1 MVVKGN
7 FSVRLV
13 RVVDE
18 YTKEPFKE
26 HVGPDGL
33 TYAEVEP
40 DAEYLVELQVV
51 GGEDSKKRYVFEGS
65 IDDKKLNYISWLC
78 KDQSRHDGIISK
90 VNGERTIKAFKFQRP
105 KLSKSASSQGSTML
119 LMGSVSYKIYEG
131 VYAKEEA
138 PRDIQEFTTG
148 GDEVSDAN
156 MVMDKTVRSS
166 KGRHSETT
174 RIEGSH
180 DTYGPGA
187 LVEEIELRYCT
198 TVGLIYCG
206 VLAKPSNVWDA
217 YILMNPGKR
226 RTADPG
232 ELLVEPK
239 KIKYGGCSFLGRQIV
254 APKEADLF
262 DLTDFP
268 DSEPEGTAARAV
280 RKDGPAVVS
289 QSP

>member
-1 MVVKGN
+1 M
-7 FSVRLV
+7 
-13 RVVDE
+13 
-18 YTKEPFKE
+18 
-26 HVGPDGL
+26 
-33 TYAEVEP
+33 
-40 DAEYLVELQVV
+40 
-51 GGEDSKKRYVFEGS
+51 
-65 IDDKKLNYISWLC
+65 
-78 KDQSRHDGIISK
+78 
-90 VNGERTIKAFKFQRP
+90 
-105 KLSKSASSQGSTML
+105 
-119 LMGSVSYKIYEG
+119 LMGTVRYEIYEG
-131 VYAKEEA
+131 VRCEYAAE
-138 PRDIQEFTTG
+138 DICEFTTG
-148 GDEVSDAN
+148 NNEVSDPS
-156 MVMDKTVRSS
+156 MIMDKTVRST
-166 KGRHSETT
+166 KGSYSESFKSG
-174 RIEGSH
+174 RLGYSYDQGE
-180 DTYGPGA
+180 

-206 VLAKPSNVWDA
+206 VLPKPSNVWDA

-280 RKDGPAVVS
+280 REDGPAVVS